1 LEVPHGYHP
10 GINISSSDDMA
21 GKLLEATSRLTHEAL
36 HDINVQFSGTK
47 HTIVDV
53 AVENSLGGAR
63 QPLPPGCF
71 PFIGKV
77 VSIFQGAFLAHR

>member
-36 HDINVQFSGTK
+36 HDIDVQFSGIK

-53 AVENSLGGAR
+53 AVENSLGSAR